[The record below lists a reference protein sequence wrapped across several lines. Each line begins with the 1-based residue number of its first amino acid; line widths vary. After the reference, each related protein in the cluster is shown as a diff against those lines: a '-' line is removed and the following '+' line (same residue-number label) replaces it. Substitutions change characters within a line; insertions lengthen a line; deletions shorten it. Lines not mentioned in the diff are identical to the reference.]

1 MEHVVSK
8 DTNYPAIGPA
18 LPKHIKKGHQL
29 VFSRQDLSAREADL
43 FALMM
48 AHMKEPDWFNNT
60 PVYSF
65 SCSQLSEWLEID
77 SRHVGSI
84 LSPVAERLS
93 QRKVGIRGVSEKGD
107 EEFDY
112 IPFFKRLTYKDGKL
126 MMIPND
132 ELRTEYIEYNQGF
145 ALINTR
151 NFFNLKKEYSK
162 RLYELLSRF
171 KTEGTTMKVQNIDDL
186 KGLFGI
192 LDEKGKLKADKSS
205 FKNNSV
211 FMKRCIRDSI
221 DEIST
226 NPQTRKELLFL
237 TSDKGEK
244 GYRLYK
250 QGRKIVGIEFLYR
263 WLESGTVQELNLQ
276 AAKETIRKLEVKR
289 LQSGEKLGI
298 DELRLLADAYR
309 AIDHIDTAE
318 QIERSIA
325 ERQLEEVQNQQDSA
339 QADEFNDMLAK
350 IEALKEMGGNPQY

>member
-1 MEHVVSK
+1 MNSEAY
-8 DTNYPAIGPA
+8 YPAIAPA

-29 VFSRQDLSAREADL
+29 IFSRQDLSAREADL

-48 AHMKEPDWFNNT
+48 AHMKEPDWHHNT
-60 PVYSF
+60 PVYRF

-77 SRHVGSI
+77 SRHVASV

-93 QRKVGIRGVSEKGD
+93 MRQVGLRALSDKGE

-112 IPFFKRLTYKDGKL
+112 IPFFKRLAYKDGHL
-126 MMIPND
+126 VMIPND

-151 NFFNLKKEYSK
+151 HFFHLKKEYSK

-171 KTEGTTMKVQNIDDL
+171 KTEGTAMKAQNIEEL
-186 KGLFGI
+186 KGLFGL
-192 LDEKGKLKADKSS
+192 LDEKGRLKADKSS

-221 DEIST
+221 EEIST

-244 GYRLYK
+244 GYQLIKR
-250 QGRKIVGIEFLYR
+250 GRKIVGIEFLYR
-263 WLESGTVQELNLQ
+263 WLESATVQELNDQ
-276 AAKETIRKLEVKR
+276 DAKETIRKLELKR
-289 LQSGEKLGI
+289 LQGGEKLTVA
-298 DELRLLADAYR
+298 ELRRLADAYR
-309 AIDHIDTAE
+309 AVERFDTADEIE
-318 QIERSIA
+318 QSIVRREQEA
-325 ERQLEEVQNQQDSA
+325 ARHQAQENTQDEDFDA
-339 QADEFNDMLAK
+339 MLARL
-350 IEALKEMGGNPQY
+350 ETLKDMSEHPQY